1 MENIPRNQN
10 VNKMSQ
16 KKLFNEE
23 AYSTEDKHYHQFEHY
38 DTTLTRFR
46 YNTVF

>member
-1 MENIPRNQN
+1 MLLLFPDIILLNIN
-10 VNKMSQ
+10 
-16 KKLFNEE
+16 
-23 AYSTEDKHYHQFEHY
+23 YSTEDKHYHQFEHY